1 MSEEKKTFELKDE
14 ELSKVSGGA
23 KYVLSEVNVGDVFLL
38 DKCGTFVVKSD
49 VADDG
54 SDPRIPVIEVSC
66 SGGVWTKLKDNYLNF
81 YDLNRCTYSLE
92 LTGTL
97 NHLLK

>member
-1 MSEEKKTFELKDE
+1 MNDVKELKDE

-38 DKCGTFVVKSD
+38 GRCGTFVVKSD

-66 SGGVWTKLKDNYLNF
+66 SGGVWTKLNDNYLNF

>member
-1 MSEEKKTFELKDE
+1 MSDFKELKDE
-14 ELSKVSGGA
+14 DLEKVSGGA
-23 KYVLSEVNVGDVFLL
+23 TYVLTGVNVGDVFLL
-38 DKCGTFVVKSD
+38 RNSATFVVKSD
-49 VADDG
+49 VEDDG
-54 SDPRIPVIEVSC
+54 SDPRIPVIEVEC
-66 SGGVWTKLKDNYLNF
+66 SNGVWTKLNDNYLNF